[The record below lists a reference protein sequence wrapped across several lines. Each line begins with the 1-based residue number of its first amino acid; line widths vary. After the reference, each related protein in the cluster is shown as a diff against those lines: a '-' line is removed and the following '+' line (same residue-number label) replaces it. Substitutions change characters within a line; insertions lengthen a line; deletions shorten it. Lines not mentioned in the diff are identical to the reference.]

1 MSRFLYRLGIG
12 AVRRRRQVLAAW
24 LVLLVVLIV
33 GGPALGGKLSDNFT
47 VSGVDSQ
54 KAQNL
59 LESRFAVEA
68 GGSAQVVVHA
78 RSGTLTAGAEQAE
91 LTATMAAIKAL
102 PHVVAV
108 SDSLSTKAPAATIA
122 LINVSYDETSKQL
135 GESAYRALQAAAAPA
150 VRSGLQIEYGG
161 DLPTAAAGTSL
172 PPTELIGIAAAIII
186 LLLAFGSV
194 IAMGLPLITALFGL
208 GTGITA
214 ISVLAA
220 FVTIPNI
227 ATTIATMIGLG
238 VGIDYSLFI
247 ITRHRQGLHTGL
259 TVADAAAR
267 AIATAGQAV
276 LIAGGTVVI
285 AICGLAV
292 AGISFLT
299 FMGIGAALTV
309 AVMVAAALTLLPALL
324 GFAGHNIDRFGIPG
338 IKPKHEGGVY
348 DDDGNLHGWGRWG
361 HHVTSHPWPYLIASL
376 AVVLTLAAP
385 TLSLRLGQPDA
396 SNNPTSSTLRRSY
409 DLLAQGF
416 GPGFNGPLRLA
427 VDLSGVT
434 ADRAAGV
441 ATIEAA
447 VNADPDVEEVR
458 PATLNPAGDTAVIQV
473 LPRSAPQDAATQQL
487 VGRLRSHVLPTTTAT
502 GAHTYVGGSTASF
515 IDISHRLSSR
525 LILFIATVVALSFLL
540 LMCVFRSV
548 IVPLKAA
555 VMNVLSI
562 GAAYGIIVAI
572 FQKGWGAS
580 LIGVHAEIPI
590 VSFVPMFMFAVL
602 FGLSM
607 DYEVFLLSRIREEYL
622 TTHDNTESIVAGIAT
637 TARVITSAAL
647 IMMSV
652 FLAFVLGDNPT
663 IKMFGIGLASAVFV
677 DATIVRVILVPAT
690 MRLIGDANWWLP
702 RWLDR
707 ALPHLDIEGEHLLPK
722 PQYEIDAGPTP
733 HDTEHLVGV

>member
-1 MSRFLYRLGIG
+1 LGSG
-12 AVRRRRQVLAAW
+12 AVRRRRLVVAAW
-24 LVLLVVLIV
+24 LVLLVALAV
-33 GGPALGGKLSDNFT
+33 GGPALGGKLSNNFT

-54 KAQNL
+54 KAQDL
-59 LESRFAVEA
+59 LKSKFASQA
-68 GGSAQVVVHA
+68 GGSAQVVLHA
-78 RSGTLTAGAEQAE
+78 HSGTFTAGADQAA
-91 LTATMAAIKAL
+91 LAATMAAIKAL

-122 LINVSYDETSKQL
+122 LVNVSYNETSRQL
-135 GESAYRALQAAAAPA
+135 GKSAYRALQGAAAPA
-150 VRSGLQIEYGG
+150 VRSGLAVEYGG
-161 DLPTAAAGTSL
+161 DLPTASAGTSL
-172 PPTELIGIAAAIII
+172 PPTELIGIVAAIII
-186 LLLAFGSV
+186 LLIAFGSV
-194 IAMGLPLITALFGL
+194 IAMGLPLLTALFGL

-214 ISVLAA
+214 ITFLAA
-220 FVTIPNI
+220 FATIPSI

-259 TVADAAAR
+259 TVGDAAGR

-299 FMGIGAALTV
+299 FMGIGAALVV

-338 IKPKHEGGVY
+338 MNPKHEGGVY
-348 DDDGNLHGWGRWG
+348 DDNGNLHGWGRWG

-376 AVVLTLAAP
+376 ALLLALAAP

-416 GPGFNGPLRLA
+416 GPGFNGPLTLA
-427 VDLSGVT
+427 VDLRGVT
-434 ADRAAGV
+434 RDRAAAI

-447 VNADPDVEEVR
+447 VKADPDVDVIR
-458 PATLNPAGDTAVIQV
+458 PASLNPAGDIAVIEL

-487 VGRLRSHVLPTTTAT
+487 VVRLRSHVLPTTTAT

-525 LILFIATVVALSFLL
+525 LVLFIATVVALSFLL

-548 IVPLKAA
+548 LVPLKAA
-555 VMNVLSI
+555 VMNGLSI
-562 GAAYGIIVAI
+562 GAAYGVVVAI

-580 LIGVHAEIPI
+580 LIGVHAKIPI

-622 TTHDNTESIVAGIAT
+622 TTHDNTESLVTGIAT

-677 DATIVRVILVPAT
+677 DATIVRVVLVPAT

-702 RWLDR
+702 RWLER
-707 ALPHLDIEGEHLLPK
+707 ALPNLDIEGEHLLPE
-722 PQYEIDAGPTP
+722 PQYEIGPESTP
-733 HDTEHLVGV
+733 HDTEQLVGV